1 MIPLLS
7 TALSFSHLRS
17 VNLARCEEGFKHPLK
32 SWTPSQWLVAVGG
45 EVGEALN
52 VVKKITRVADGL
64 GQFHDT
70 DIDALRVKLAGEIAD
85 VVIYLDLLL
94 ARFDLSFDQAF
105 IHGPESQ
112 VVPDVRYL
120 RQLIWDR
127 MGYASSLTDAAA
139 DMLSSAGKLAHEI
152 ICDTV
157 DRESLDDPLFDEGM
171 DLCEA
176 AARLMGDLDTLAI
189 AANIDLGAAVI
200 ETFNAKSAELGVTH
214 KLEAC

>member
-1 MIPLLS
+1 MIPILS

-52 VVKKITRVADGL
+52 LVKKITRVTDGL

-70 DIDALRVKLAGEIAD
+70 NVDALRVKLAGEISDA
-85 VVIYLDLLL
+85 VIYLDLLL
-94 ARFDLSFDQAF
+94 ARFDLQLDEAF
-105 IHGPESQ
+105 VHGPEGQ
-112 VVPDVRYL
+112 VVADVRHL

-127 MGYASSLTDAAA
+127 MGYASGLTDAATDVLA
-139 DMLSSAGKLAHEI
+139 SVGKLAHEV

-157 DRESLDDPLFDEGM
+157 DRETLDDPLFDEGM

-176 AARLMGDLDTLAI
+176 AAKLMGDLDTLAI
-189 AANIDLGAAVI
+189 AAGIDLGAAVI
-200 ETFNAKSAELGVTH
+200 ETFNAKSAELGAPH
-214 KLEAC
+214 MLEAR